1 MRMMQ
6 PYLNDEKTG
15 TYSFW
20 ICAYQD
26 RGVDRFWKR
35 AFLKRDVP
43 SGEIEAGLSRLLE
56 EGRVVLESWS
66 AEDLE
71 LATHIN

>member
-26 RGVDRFWKR
+26 RGVDRFWKH
-35 AFLKRDVP
+35 AFLKRGVP

>member
-1 MRMMQ
+1 MMQ
-6 PYLNDEKTG
+6 LYLYDEKTG

-26 RGVDRFWKR
+26 RGVDRFWKH
-35 AFLKRDVP
+35 AFLKRGVP
-43 SGEIEAGLSRLLE
+43 SGEIVTGLSRLLE
-56 EGRVVLESWS
+56 EGRVVLELWS

-71 LATHIN
+71 CS